1 MYKNSGVTN
10 EENFVQNLNN
20 KKIADLNPNLQTL
33 IKRIYGPVDENK
45 TIKCKLV
52 ENFQK
57 PDICIE
63 YCEIKKY
70 VSLKSGHA
78 NGVHEEQIKTLIP
91 FFKDSGMDEDDIKL
105 FLKLFYRDGTID
117 GSGEKALDYIT
128 SRFEYQDE
136 IELFNERVNGN
147 KRLVEKIVNHCLF
160 EGSKSNYLHAEYI
173 YFGTVKFGVLCSRE
187 QINKHISRR
196 TWGYMDNPHIGPL
209 QFRAHYFRETNDPQ
223 EKQRRHQCDFWW
235 ARLREDLEY
244 IEERYWG

>member
-1 MYKNSGVTN
+1 MYKNRGITN
-10 EENFVQNLNN
+10 EENFANVLNQ
-20 KKIADLNPNLQTL
+20 KKISELNPNLQTM
-33 IKRIYGPVDENK
+33 IRRIFG
-45 TIKCKLV
+45 TIDDSRIIECYLV

-57 PDICIE
+57 PDICI
-63 YCEIKKY
+63 KY
-70 VSLKSGHA
+70 NNVQKYISLKSGHT

-91 FFKDSGMDEDDIKL
+91 FFKESGMNDEDIKI

-117 GSGEKALDYIT
+117 GSGEKALDYLD

-136 IELFNERVNGN
+136 IETFNERVNGN
-147 KRLVEKIVNHCLF
+147 KHLVEKIVNHCLF
-160 EGSKSNYLHAEYI
+160 KGVVTNIIEADYI
-173 YFGTVKFGVLCSRE
+173 YFGSIKFGVLCSKE

-196 TWGYMDNPHIGPL
+196 TWCYMENPHIGPL
-209 QFRAHYFRETNDPQ
+209 QFRAHYFHPTNDPQ